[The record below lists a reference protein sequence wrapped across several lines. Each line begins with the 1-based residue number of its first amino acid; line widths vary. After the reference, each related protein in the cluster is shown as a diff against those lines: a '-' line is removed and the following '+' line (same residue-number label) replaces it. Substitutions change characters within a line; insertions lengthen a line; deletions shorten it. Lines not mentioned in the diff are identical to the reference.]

1 MTWTCEQSPP
11 PHLPAPQWAPHFLS
25 QSSKTHFSEDWAQ
38 LDLPAAWEETSSQR
52 SLNSHPDPLPS
63 ACCPR
68 GSRGG
73 SRRLSPAWWSSASAL
88 FLVNTYVNLPLPPDS
103 GPHGLA
109 RRPLWSLPVW
119 QVATMFRARGG
130 WPSSAWVWGESW
142 AWSSQSGETVLSTPD
157 KTDAEVRSEPGEEPA
172 GPGQIT

>member
-1 MTWTCEQSPP
+1 MSRGPH
-11 PHLPAPQWAPHFLS
+11 HLPAPQWAPHFLS

-73 SRRLSPAWWSSASAL
+73 SRRAPLRLSCLVELSICSVPCQHLRKPPPSSRLWASRPCSQTPVVA
-88 FLVNTYVNLPLPPDS
+88 P
-103 GPHGLA
+103 GLA
-109 RRPLWSLPVW
+109 GGHHVQGQRWLALLCLGVGRILGLELPE
-119 QVATMFRARGG
+119 
-130 WPSSAWVWGESW
+130 WGDGSVH
-142 AWSSQSGETVLSTPD
+142 T
-157 KTDAEVRSEPGEEPA
+157 
-172 GPGQIT
+172 